1 MQQFEIYI
9 NFLSNFR
16 KLKIIHANC
25 HGYKKQHPGRSEIL
39 IYLNVCGNEK
49 RMLNK
54 QPTQTEGVVIKT
66 DVNLEI

>member
-1 MQQFEIYI
+1 MD
-9 NFLSNFR
+9 
-16 KLKIIHANC
+16 K
-25 HGYKKQHPGRSEIL
+25 